1 MVEILLSICF
11 IHLNWWSNDTNGYFA
26 GFAVFLEHRRVLQ
39 KCHFELCVCTKI
51 FFKLPTR
58 IFVLVFFLQ
67 ALAHARLN
75 LETTKV

>member
-11 IHLNWWSNDTNGYFA
+11 IHLNWWSNDTDGYFA
-26 GFAVFLEHRRVLQ
+26 GFAVFLEHRRVLK

-58 IFVLVFFLQ
+58 IFVSVFFLQ

-75 LETTKV
+75 LEKTKV

>member
-39 KCHFELCVCTKI
+39 KCSVYVPKL
-51 FFKLPTR
+51 FFKLPSR